1 MYERP
6 DVPKDNPHRN
16 LIALIVLAVVAVAM
30 AMLVSSLW
38 KLANTNSAMGS
49 KTLAKAV
56 KSTKPSSDTIGAYAE
71 ATGLTATGAGVETVL
86 FVITPDSSDE
96 SASAVYLA
104 VMNETEGSTKLVQF
118 QNDAWVQAG
127 DENYTVTDWYAQQG
141 ASGLASAIS
150 ACAAVPVN
158 HIVVMQESGWN
169 SLMTVAKE
177 GTSSLAS
184 KSTELVEA
192 IEETDM
198 DVSDLV
204 DVAQKA
210 ISAGA
215 SVDEI
220 ETVAMSETSDD
231 AGNTR
236 MQVDATQLAVTVGT
250 LA

>member
-6 DVPKDNPHRN
+6 DVPKDSPHRN
-16 LIALIVLAVVAVAM
+16 LIAVIVLAVVAVAVT
-30 AMLVSSLW
+30 MLVSSLW

-49 KTLAKAV
+49 KTLAAAV
-56 KSTKPSSDTIGAYAE
+56 KGTKPSSDTISAYAE
-71 ATGLTATGAGVETVL
+71 ATGLTATGDEIETVL
-86 FVITPDSSDE
+86 FAITSDSSEE

-104 VMNETEGSTKLVQF
+104 IMNETAGSTRLVQF

-127 DENYTVTDWYAQQG
+127 EQNYTVTDWYAQQG

-150 ACAAVPVN
+150 SCAAVPVS
-158 HIVVMQESGWN
+158 HIVVMKESGWG
-169 SLMTVAKE
+169 SLMAVAQE
-177 GTSSLAS
+177 GSSALSS
-184 KSTELVEA
+184 KSSELVEA

-198 DVSDLV
+198 DVNGLV
-204 DVAQKA
+204 EVAQKA

-215 SVDEI
+215 SADVID
-220 ETVAMSETSDD
+220 TVAMSEVSDD

-236 MQVDATQLAVTVGT
+236 MQVDAAQLAVAVGT

>member
-6 DVPKDNPHRN
+6 DVPKDSPHRN
-16 LIALIVLAVVAVAM
+16 LIAIIVLAVVAVAM
-30 AMLVSSLW
+30 TMLVSSLW

-56 KSTKPSSDTIGAYAE
+56 KSTKPSSDAISSYAE
-71 ATGLTATGAGVETVL
+71 ATGLTATGDSIETVL

-104 VMNETEGSTKLVQF
+104 IMNETAGSTKLVQF
-118 QNDAWVQAG
+118 QNDGWLQAG
-127 DENYTVTDWYAQQG
+127 DQNLTPVDWYAQQG

-150 ACAAVPVN
+150 SCAAVPVS
-158 HIVVMQESGWN
+158 HIVVMQEGGWN

-177 GTSSLAS
+177 GTASLAS
-184 KSTELVEA
+184 KSSELVEA

-198 DVSDLV
+198 DVNDLV

-220 ETVAMSETSDD
+220 EVVPMSEASNEEGT
-231 AGNTR
+231 TW